1 MGTLKEKIAKA
12 FANALFGKGY
22 AEQFAK
28 VSAALE
34 KRYESEVREG
44 MKELQRDDEWRR
56 YEKKKR
62 SRASWNR
69 IEKNAARIHYRAKNG
84 KTPKGTQHYRYRV
97 LLNTEISE
105 QIVRKKAKSAQLMH
119 DLMTGETFLVFQQS
133 SERGLPIAMNS
144 KSVCIN
150 NREFVEAL
158 MKSIGIT
165 KKAQSTDIIVSGDL
179 SRDKGEVVLRIEK
192 QSYDEQ

>member
-1 MGTLKEKIAKA
+1 MGTLKEKLAKA

-22 AEQFAK
+22 AEQFKK

-34 KRYESEVREG
+34 KQYEVEIREG
-44 MKELQRDDEWRR
+44 KTRNDEWRR
-56 YEKKKR
+56 YEEKKR

-69 IEKNAARIHYRAKNG
+69 IEDNAARIHYRAKNG

-97 LLNTEISE
+97 SLNSAISE
-105 QIVRKKAKSAQLMH
+105 QIVWKNAKSARLMH
-119 DLMTGETFLVFQQS
+119 DPMTGETFLVFQQS
-133 SERGLPIAMNS
+133 SERGTPIAMNS

-150 NREFVEAL
+150 NRDFVEAL

-165 KKAQSTDIIVSGDL
+165 KKAQSTDVIVSGDL
-179 SRDKGEVVLRIEK
+179 SRNEGEVVLRIEK
-192 QSYDEQ
+192 QSNDDGQ